1 MRYYTDQ
8 KVLLRKN
15 MKMATIVKKVKDK
28 EKWIVN
34 YYDLDNKFVHD
45 VVGEVDIIN
54 DDEYEIIKRRINLIN
69 KILGESQ

>member
-15 MKMATIVKKVKDK
+15 MKMATIVKKVVDKD
-28 EKWIVN
+28 KWIVS
-34 YYDLDNKFVHD
+34 YYNESNKFVHD
-45 VVGEVDIIN
+45 VIGEVDIIN

-69 KILGESQ
+69 KILG